1 MLQGRND
8 ELNTL
13 NDFFDRKESN
23 IIVLYGEHLVGTDS
37 LWHEFAREKDTTYLK
52 AVPSSGREQAYLFAK
67 TLHWDGQSEFDYS
80 FDSILESVISAQ
92 NHHNPEKK
100 LLVISDYHY
109 LIQSDSAFLDELTA
123 FIDKYRY
130 DNRITVLLTTDR
142 TDWVEKQFV
151 KELLERKVK
160 IGGFVKVNPL
170 HFIDMVC
177 MMNTQEFDK
186 LLAFYGILGGMQD
199 SYDTFMPALS
209 LKQNII
215 GTFLLPGG
223 VFRNYGMDRIKCEL
237 REPAV
242 YATILASLAE
252 GRNKLNDLF
261 IHTGF
266 SRAKISVYLKNLSE
280 LNLVEKVR
288 SYDTPGAENTKKGVY
303 RIKNPIVKFYFTF
316 LYPHETELAL
326 LGEEEFYNTYIKNQ
340 IDNYCM
346 EVFPTICE
354 EFLCLANERELLP
367 IQFTRYGEWVGKT
380 GTVDIIAQDKER
392 NFLFG
397 YCKRKRGALTYDEF
411 INMVA
416 VTKETHLSPDYY
428 YLFSLD
434 GFDSETIDELADREN
449 VYLFDRSDL
458 C

>member
-1 MLQGRND
+1 MLQGHID

-23 IIVLYGEHLVGTDS
+23 IIVLYGEHLVGTTS
-37 LWHEFAREKDTTYLK
+37 LWHEFAKEKDTSFLQ
-52 AVPSSGREQAYLFAK
+52 AVPASGRQQAYLFARSMN
-67 TLHWDGQSEFDYS
+67 WNGQSEFHYS
-80 FDSILESVISAQ
+80 FSEVFESVISAQ
-92 NHHNPEKK
+92 DMHKPEKK
-100 LLVISDYHY
+100 LLIISDFHY
-109 LIQSDSAFLDELTA
+109 LIQSNSGFLDELNA
-123 FIDKYRY
+123 FIQQYRY
-130 DNRITVLLTTDR
+130 ENRIMVLLISNR
-142 TDWVEKQFV
+142 IDWVENTFV
-151 KELLERKVK
+151 KELLQRKIK
-160 IGGFVKVNPL
+160 IGGFVRIHPL
-170 HFIDMVC
+170 HFIDLVC

-186 LLAFYGILGGMQD
+186 LLSFYGILGGMED
-199 SYDTFMPALS
+199 AYEYFTPALS

-223 VFRNYGMDRIKCEL
+223 IFRNYGMELIKSEL

-242 YATILASLAE
+242 YATILSSLAE
-252 GRNKLNDLF
+252 GRNKLNDLYL
-261 IHTGF
+261 HTGF
-266 SRAKISVYLKNLSE
+266 SRAKISVYLKNLSD
-280 LNLVEKVR
+280 LSIVEKVK

-316 LYPHETELAL
+316 LYPHETESRLMS
-326 LGEEEFYNTYIKNQ
+326 EEEYYQTFIKDS

-346 EVFPTICE
+346 DVFPTICE

-367 IQFTRYGEWVGKT
+367 IQFDRYGEWVGKT

-397 YCKRKRGALTYDEF
+397 YCKKKRGPLTYDEF
-411 INMVA
+411 IQMVS
-416 VTKETHLSPDYY
+416 VTKETHLTPDYF

-434 GFDSETIDELADREN
+434 GFDSETIDELANREN
-449 VYLFDRSDL
+449 VFLFDRSDL